1 ARRRL
6 GGGRRRVVRGI
17 AGARAR
23 HPRSLLA
30 ASPPAAVLTRRNW
43 GRSCIWHRCP
53 CAGSLRR
60 ARAGLRGRRRA
71 GHVPR
76 AAAVPGRLHA
86 PLTAGRQPAPI
97 LLHSSLS
104 SPHQNQQSS
113 PFSLTCPLQNP
124 AVRHGA
130 VDPSPHRA
138 GRTPVAQIRR
148 KPALGRGAACGAS
161 PRSAVMEQPDAPRP
175 SHICSCFSVVAG
187 DTTLLCIAMNVI
199 PTSLSCSG
207 ISSLT
212 ALLFLSR
219 TTARRKPLFSAAP
232 SICSAVQQNP
242 IADEEASCI
251 TDPLD
256 KVQQMT

>member
-1 ARRRL
+1 
-6 GGGRRRVVRGI
+6 
-17 AGARAR
+17 
-23 HPRSLLA
+23 
-30 ASPPAAVLTRRNW
+30 
-43 GRSCIWHRCP
+43 
-53 CAGSLRR
+53 
-60 ARAGLRGRRRA
+60 
-71 GHVPR
+71 
-76 AAAVPGRLHA
+76 
-86 PLTAGRQPAPI
+86 I

-138 GRTPVAQIRR
+138 GRTPAAQIRR

-187 DTTLLCIAMNVI
+187 DTALLCIAMNVI

-232 SICSAVQQNP
+232 SICSAVQQSHLQNP

-256 KVQQMT
+256 KVQQMTQALNNVAAHHHAYAHMSDIMTETSDETSTNDLYIPIPCSITISLVNHASNVLEMLLPHDYMYLLFILRGVCMYCKQL